1 MQFDSISA
9 FIDMGGYGFFVW
21 LSYGFA
27 FATLGILLNNTL
39 MKEQSVR
46 KQIAQKHK
54 REQKL
59 RQAAQQQQG
68 GFRLIV
74 NSHRIAP
81 GFRFP
86 GHIMHLRQRC
96 LRGPLALRHAF
107 HGIVLNLGTDCALW
121 SE

>member
-27 FATLGILLNNTL
+27 FATLGILLVNTL
-39 MKEQSVR
+39 MKEQSVK

-59 RQAAQQQQG
+59 RQAAQQQQET
-68 GFRLIV
+68 V
-74 NSHRIAP
+74 
-81 GFRFP
+81 
-86 GHIMHLRQRC
+86 
-96 LRGPLALRHAF
+96 
-107 HGIVLNLGTDCALW
+107 
-121 SE
+121 SESS